1 MPQMFHKQAVRTQR
15 PDRLHAQPEVC
26 TTNLLA
32 TAGRLFTDVTIQQ
45 AQLVLEHTAHQ
56 FTEIATR
63 AFVGVHHIS
72 DIRVI
77 EQIVVAGFRKTC
89 GALGEDILVAIE

>member
-1 MPQMFHKQAVRTQR
+1 MFHKQAVRTQR
-15 PDRLHAQPEVC
+15 PDRLHTQPEVC

-32 TAGRLFTDVTIQQ
+32 TAGRLFTNVAVQQ
-45 AQLVLEHTAHQ
+45 TQLVLEHATHQ

-63 AFVGVHHIS
+63 AFVGIHHIG
-72 DIRVI
+72 DIRII
-77 EQIVVAGFRKTC
+77 EQIVVAGFRKTR